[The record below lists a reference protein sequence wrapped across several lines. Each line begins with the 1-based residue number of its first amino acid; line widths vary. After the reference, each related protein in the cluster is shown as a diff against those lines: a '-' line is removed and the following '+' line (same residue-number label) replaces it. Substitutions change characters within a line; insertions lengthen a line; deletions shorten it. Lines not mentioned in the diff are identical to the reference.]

1 MQHGSH
7 VAVAVAGSLSSD
19 LTPSLGTSY
28 ASGAALERKKKK
40 KERRVSSGLCVLQVK
55 AMGYGVTVTILQR
68 KNLGLK

>member
-40 KERRVSSGLCVLQVK
+40 KESLKWALCPTSKSHGLWCYCYYFTKEKSG
-55 AMGYGVTVTILQR
+55 A
-68 KNLGLK
+68 